1 MPEVS
6 SHHRFRDVWANSGD
20 IISKKLVS
28 GDNPEDGDGFWDM
41 YKTDLDN
48 AKKIGLNSFR
58 MSIEWARIFPDATF
72 DIPANIKKNENN
84 TITAIDLNDKSLLQ
98 MGKIAD
104 KDSVNHYI
112 DIFNYARSL
121 GMNVLLTLYHWP
133 LPLWLHDPVNC
144 HLNIQNTDKNG
155 WLNDQTLIEF
165 GKYTLYASKVF
176 SKYVDIWETINEPE
190 VISFNGYFYGD
201 ESGFLPGLNNLELAV
216 QVLHNLAL
224 AHNIAY
230 KNIKK
235 FTSVPVGFGIAPQ
248 YREAGNSKPETI
260 EYVKF
265 MNYMGSDWFIN
276 AAVNGY
282 FDNDIDMV
290 IDKKENDIGNTDYIG
305 IDYYSRET
313 YVYDDNSANN
323 IVKLPC
329 KNCTDFD
336 WDIYPPGIRSVLN
349 WIYEKYRFPL
359 YILENGIADSSDSK
373 RKEYIKEHIKELWN
387 AINIDKIPVKGY
399 YHWSLIDNFEWAK
412 GYGMRFGLF
421 EVDYQNKK
429 RKIRPSAYVYK
440 EICESNGLKL

>member
-1 MPEVS
+1 MP
-6 SHHRFRDVWANSGD
+6 
-20 IISKKLVS
+20 
-28 GDNPEDGDGFWDM
+28 
-41 YKTDLDN
+41 
-48 AKKIGLNSFR
+48 
-58 MSIEWARIFPDATF
+58 
-72 DIPANIKKNENN
+72 
-84 TITAIDLNDKSLLQ
+84 
-98 MGKIAD
+98 
-104 KDSVNHYI
+104 
-112 DIFNYARSL
+112 
-121 GMNVLLTLYHWP
+121 
-133 LPLWLHDPVNC
+133 
-144 HLNIQNTDKNG
+144 
-155 WLNDQTLIEF
+155 
-165 GKYTLYASKVF
+165 
-176 SKYVDIWETINEPE
+176 
-190 VISFNGYFYGD
+190 
-201 ESGFLPGLNNLELAV
+201 
-216 QVLHNLAL
+216 
-224 AHNIAY
+224 
-230 KNIKK
+230 
-235 FTSVPVGFGIAPQ
+235 PQ